1 MLKKSV
7 KDKLEQLK
15 LKGFLRS
22 ADSSLD
28 QMISQGTSIEEFLE
42 YCLDAELNDRINLN
56 TDKII
61 NTEY

>member
-28 QMISQGTSIEEFLE
+28 QMISQGALLKNVDS
-42 YCLDAELNDRINLN
+42 NL
-56 TDKII
+56 
-61 NTEY
+61 